1 MKIEAKTLISRVT
14 SKFYRDQM
22 SSVVLS
28 FERFPLSATTYPL
41 LNKDTNLLGSTAT
54 VGIKLKTKDRVEII
68 HIETRVTDAVMEHI
82 IDAEDDDNE
91 DYIYNIKL
99 KDAGIHI
106 GGRYKTDDLLGQVV
120 YVKLNLKQ
128 KEEN

>member
-1 MKIEAKTLISRVT
+1 MKIEAKTLISRVS

-22 SSVVLS
+22 SSLALS
-28 FERFPLSATTYPL
+28 FERFPLSAMTYPQIEKHAKL
-41 LNKDTNLLGSTAT
+41 IGSTAT

-68 HIETRVTDAVMEHI
+68 HIETRVTGIDMEHI
-82 IDAEDDDNE
+82 ASDDDDND
-91 DYIYNIKL
+91 DYIYNVKL

-106 GGRYKTDDLLGQVV
+106 GGKYGTDDLLGQVV